1 MQFSVD
7 KRDAKNLRSETA
19 TLVLA
24 VSEDGKLSDAAKMID
39 QHSEGAISAWLERGD
54 MSGKLGQTLLLRG
67 LPGINAERV
76 LLVGIGKEKERLSAA
91 KYRKIVQAAFNALKD
106 LGGIDATFA
115 LGDWLPKGFDR
126 YGATRLLIETLI
138 GCDYRFDQFKSQKSP
153 ERALQRIQVL
163 IKEQELSE
171 AKRALEHALAI
182 GQGMQLTRDVA
193 NLPANICTPQ
203 YLAEQAQLLAS
214 EHQTL
219 SVEILDE
226 KQLEAEG
233 AGAFLAVAKG
243 SEQPPRLIVL
253 NYQGADKNSAPFVLV
268 GKGITFDTGG
278 ISIKP
283 AANMDEMK
291 YDMCGAASVL
301 GTVQAVAKMGL
312 KINLIGLLACAENM
326 PSGRAT
332 RPGDIVKS
340 MSGQTVE
347 ILNTDAEGRL
357 VLCDAL
363 TYAERFKPQAVIDI
377 ATLTGACIVALGSHA
392 AGLMGNSQELL
403 EQLEQAGEQAADRA
417 WQLPLLEEYQEQ
429 LDSPFADI
437 ANIGGPKAGTI
448 TAGCFLSR
456 FAKNLNW
463 AHLDIAGVAWVS
475 GGKEKGASG
484 RPVPLLTQYLL
495 ERAQGGR

>member
-1 MQFSVD
+1 MQFSVET
-7 KRDAKNLRSETA
+7 KNAQTLRKQTA

-24 VSEDGKLSDAAKMID
+24 ISEDGKLNEAAKIID
-39 QHSEGAISAWLERGD
+39 KDLGGAISAWRERGD

-67 LPGINAERV
+67 LPNSNAERI
-76 LLVGIGKEKERLSAA
+76 LLVGIGKEKESPSAA

-106 LGGIDATFA
+106 LGGQDATFA

-138 GCDYRFDQFKSQKSP
+138 GCDYRFDQFKSQKNP
-153 ERALQRIQVL
+153 ERALQSIQVL
-163 IKEQELSE
+163 VKEQELSE
-171 AKRALEHALAI
+171 ARRALEHALAI

-203 YLAEQAQLLAS
+203 YLAEQAQLLANQ
-214 EHQTL
+214 HKQL
-219 SVEILDE
+219 KVEILDE

-253 NYQGADKNSAPFVLV
+253 NYQGADKSSAPFVLV

-301 GTVQAVAKMGL
+301 GTLQAVARMGL

-332 RPGDIVKS
+332 RPGDIVTS

-392 AGLMGNSQELL
+392 AGLMGNNESLL
-403 EQLEQAGEQAADRA
+403 EQLAQAGEQAADRA
-417 WQLPLLEEYQEQ
+417 WPLPLLEEYQEQ

-437 ANIGGPKAGTI
+437 GNIGGPKAGTI

-495 ERAQGGR
+495 NRTAQS